1 MRKFYLVIVCTL
13 LGCVQM
19 FAQDIVETAYYSA
32 HPELGGDV
40 VINKSTKSFKD
51 KLTSVTFALSA
62 SKAGNY
68 YANFWLMPTQKP
80 NGGYYCYAVIV
91 NGKAVGTIKPT
102 TSGWQSIG
110 IDANHTVALVKG
122 DNNIS
127 VIGMSPDV
135 PNVEHVKLSTSKT
148 SAEIK
153 ANNYNSFINGV
164 QKSAMSMK
172 HYAVT
177 SVTSITDSLA
187 TLNQTSAAKAK
198 VYYAPAKTND
208 SPLYDFEYRS
218 GITANYTF
226 YKTVSFTKGQQV
238 FLATNGIDN
247 FGHVLEFFS
256 ATTPE
261 TYSWSSMS
269 NSNCMASLNI
279 TIPQTGMYYVRV
291 RSYLNARSGFCNL
304 NINGENYYSN
314 IPVYSIGVRCTQGTD
329 QEYNTFTVKSK
340 GDPRLWIEEGSSI
353 PGKISYYNDDYHGTG
368 DFAWGLNSRIK
379 KQFVRPI
386 HAVLVS
392 TYSSYNPTAKM
403 DLYMKCKNSN
413 IMPYFPNLKADDAIQ
428 SSPASMDYNCI
439 SWSGKITSYWEWPAS
454 IYSSYWRGDAL
465 SSFDAFYNS
474 RGLTRVGANESNAVV
489 ALWAIVD
496 ANGNREYTH
505 GSVRVGDGNIHGY
518 AWESKPGAL
527 ARTFHPRDAL
537 NGSSYGQIVEYYTTM
552 PNSAQSSAAKAM
564 TLEEEIANGT
574 SQIGYVNF
582 DEDEKKTISD
592 AISNINSNVMAQ
604 FATKYDAWKHV
615 TENTV
620 FNSFSQMARCSEYY
634 NTLNY
639 CKKHPELINVL
650 YEYLNNGDW
659 ATIKLIE
666 DLINTAGNAQSY
678 ATRTNSLSD
687 DSGIKTY
694 RTPVSNCIAH
704 VKSLLVRSTSDAKKT
719 KRTTTA
725 LTGIS
730 YSNSNQISISRSN
743 VGLNITF
750 DLPET
755 SAVSLDA
762 LDMSG
767 TIVSTAFK
775 SKRIEAGTHSASL
788 AVGNNN
794 VVLVRLMVNG
804 HITVKKISLQ

>member
-1 MRKFYLVIVCTL
+1 
-13 LGCVQM
+13 
-19 FAQDIVETAYYSA
+19 
-32 HPELGGDV
+32 
-40 VINKSTKSFKD
+40 
-51 KLTSVTFALSA
+51 
-62 SKAGNY
+62 
-68 YANFWLMPTQKP
+68 
-80 NGGYYCYAVIV
+80 
-91 NGKAVGTIKPT
+91 
-102 TSGWQSIG
+102 
-110 IDANHTVALVKG
+110 
-122 DNNIS
+122 
-127 VIGMSPDV
+127 
-135 PNVEHVKLSTSKT
+135 
-148 SAEIK
+148 
-153 ANNYNSFINGV
+153 
-164 QKSAMSMK
+164 
-172 HYAVT
+172 
-177 SVTSITDSLA
+177 
-187 TLNQTSAAKAK
+187 
-198 VYYAPAKTND
+198 
-208 SPLYDFEYRS
+208 
-218 GITANYTF
+218 
-226 YKTVSFTKGQQV
+226 
-238 FLATNGIDN
+238 
-247 FGHVLEFFS
+247 
-256 ATTPE
+256 
-261 TYSWSSMS
+261 
-269 NSNCMASLNI
+269 
-279 TIPQTGMYYVRV
+279 
-291 RSYLNARSGFCNL
+291 
-304 NINGENYYSN
+304 
-314 IPVYSIGVRCTQGTD
+314 
-329 QEYNTFTVKSK
+329 
-340 GDPRLWIEEGSSI
+340 
-353 PGKISYYNDDYHGTG
+353 
-368 DFAWGLNSRIK
+368 
-379 KQFVRPI
+379 
-386 HAVLVS
+386 
-392 TYSSYNPTAKM
+392 
-403 DLYMKCKNSN
+403 
-413 IMPYFPNLKADDAIQ
+413 
-428 SSPASMDYNCI
+428 
-439 SWSGKITSYWEWPAS
+439 
-454 IYSSYWRGDAL
+454 
-465 SSFDAFYNS
+465 
-474 RGLTRVGANESNAVV
+474 
-489 ALWAIVD
+489 
-496 ANGNREYTH
+496 
-505 GSVRVGDGNIHGY
+505 
-518 AWESKPGAL
+518 
-527 ARTFHPRDAL
+527 
-537 NGSSYGQIVEYYTTM
+537 M

-574 SQIGYVNF
+574 SQIEYVNF

-730 YSNSNQISISRSN
+730 YSNTNQISISRSN